1 MWAFRPT
8 RRLLKNRSVYKE
20 LVDRGFVKD
29 TTSELLGKHLESQ
42 SRTIYSGMDPT
53 AVSLHAGHLLPL
65 LACLHLHLAGHRIIP
80 LIGGAT
86 GSIGDPSGRSTERT
100 LIETKTL
107 DNNIFNLTKQIESF
121 YENSR
126 KYADKYA
133 PYDTTKGEVK
143 VLNNKSWLGKL
154 SLLEFLSTTG
164 KISNIGPMLARD
176 SVKNR
181 LAKGISFTEFTYQ
194 LLQAADF
201 QHLFSEHDCTVQIG
215 GSDQWGNIT
224 AGVELIRRVFSSEST
239 QDKAFGLTLPLL
251 TTSSGDKFG
260 KSAGNA
266 VWLNSSLTSV
276 FDFYQF
282 WLKVTDMDV
291 EKYLKLLTLVP
302 LETISQIMEQQRAKP
317 DQRLAQRRL
326 ADEVTTMI
334 HGETGLEI
342 AHVATNVLF
351 GTSLRTLKAE
361 KVVAA
366 FESDPRLVRKSRKE
380 VIDERLTKVVT
391 FSPQVKS
398 GSQAKTLIGSGGVY
412 LNGEKTTTINR
423 TIVEEDIID
432 NELIFIRTGKSSH
445 LIIQLVD

>member
-1 MWAFRPT
+1 M
-8 RRLLKNRSVYKE
+8 
-20 LVDRGFVKD
+20 
-29 TTSELLGKHLESQ
+29 
-42 SRTIYSGMDPT
+42 
-53 AVSLHAGHLLPL
+53 
-65 LACLHLHLAGHRIIP
+65 
-80 LIGGAT
+80 
-86 GSIGDPSGRSTERT
+86 
-100 LIETKTL
+100 
-107 DNNIFNLTKQIESF
+107 
-121 YENSR
+121 
-126 KYADKYA
+126 
-133 PYDTTKGEVK
+133 K

-302 LETISQIMEQQRAKP
+302 LETISQIMEQQRVS
-317 DQRLAQRRL
+317 RRN
-326 ADEVTTMI
+326 VYHTM
-334 HGETGLEI
+334 
-342 AHVATNVLF
+342 
-351 GTSLRTLKAE
+351 LR
-361 KVVAA
+361 
-366 FESDPRLVRKSRKE
+366 SS
-380 VIDERLTKVVT
+380 
-391 FSPQVKS
+391 S
-398 GSQAKTLIGSGGVY
+398 G
-412 LNGEKTTTINR
+412 
-423 TIVEEDIID
+423 
-432 NELIFIRTGKSSH
+432 
-445 LIIQLVD
+445 